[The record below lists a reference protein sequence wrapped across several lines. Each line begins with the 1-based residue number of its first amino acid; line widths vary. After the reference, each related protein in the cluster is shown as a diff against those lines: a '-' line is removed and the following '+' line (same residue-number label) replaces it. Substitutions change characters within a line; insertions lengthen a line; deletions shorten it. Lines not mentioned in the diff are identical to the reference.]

1 MDAPLKPSINRS
13 FPARQGAAS
22 STKRLC
28 RPNRGCKLLD
38 QLMYFSIVCRE
49 RTALRIGKTLGSC
62 GGERAS
68 PIGLPFSALA
78 DLAPVIDMPAPNRSP
93 LFLRLADL
101 APVGE
106 KPWFARPN
114 EPCLKHALSNCIADF
129 LNEMNFVWLRG

>member
-28 RPNRGCKLLD
+28 RPNRGCKLLN

-78 DLAPVIDMPAPNRSP
+78 DLPRWST
-93 LFLRLADL
+93 
-101 APVGE
+101 
-106 KPWFARPN
+106 
-114 EPCLKHALSNCIADF
+114 CQDF
-129 LNEMNFVWLRG
+129 LAQMNLVLSMLFDPIEDL